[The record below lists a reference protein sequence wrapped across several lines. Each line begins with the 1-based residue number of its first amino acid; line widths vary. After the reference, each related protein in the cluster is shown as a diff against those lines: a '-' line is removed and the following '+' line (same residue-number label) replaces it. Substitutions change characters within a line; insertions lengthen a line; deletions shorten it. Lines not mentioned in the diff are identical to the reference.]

1 MLNIL
6 WGIMILVGIFYA
18 TLTGNLGTMTETILQ
33 SAGEAVTLAISMLG
47 VIGMWSGF
55 LEIADGSGLIAGMTR
70 GMRRPLQFLF
80 PDVPE
85 DHPAREYIAVNMIAN
100 IMGLGWAATPAGLQA
115 MKELKNL
122 EEESGRSGNAPA
134 VKGGHIPRA
143 SNAMCTFLVIN
154 ISSLQLIPVN
164 MIAYRNQYG
173 SAHSASIIV
182 PGFIATV
189 ITTLAGVVYC
199 KIMQKMTSS

>member
-18 TLTGNLGTMTETILQ
+18 TVTGNLGTMTETILQ

-55 LEIADGSGLIAGMTR
+55 LEIADGSGLIAGMAR

-85 DHPAREYIAVNMIAN
+85 NHPAREYIAVNIIAN

-122 EEESGRSGNAPA
+122 EEERSRAGNAPA

-164 MIAYRNQYG
+164 MIAYRSQYG
-173 SAHSASIIV
+173 SVNPTEIV
-182 PGFIATV
+182 APALAATAV
-189 ITTLAGVVYC
+189 STVAAVVFC
-199 KIMQKMTSS
+199 RVMDRKQGA

>member
-6 WGIMILVGIFYA
+6 WGIMILVGIAYA
-18 TLTGNLGTMTETILQ
+18 AFTGNLGAMTETLLD

-47 VIGMWSGF
+47 IIGMWSGF
-55 LEIADGSGLIAGMTR
+55 LEIADGSGLIESMAR
-70 GMRRPLQFLF
+70 GMRRPLRFLF

-85 DHPAREYIAVNMIAN
+85 GHPAEKHIAVNMIAN

-115 MKELKNL
+115 MKELSNL
-122 EEESGRSGNAPA
+122 QEEQGAGKSRAGNM
-134 VKGGHIPRA
+134 
-143 SNAMCTFLVIN
+143 MCTFLVIN

-173 SAHSASIIV
+173 SAHSASIIL
-182 PGFIATV
+182 PGFIATLA
-189 ITTLAGVVYC
+189 TTIVGIIFC
-199 KIMQKMTSS
+199 KIMQKTTEGTVG